1 MAAIPVVNEFR
12 NSSKAQ
18 IVNTILLTDGQGGSM
33 PFKSFYNGDPITV
46 RAASG
51 HSYTSEPNQDS
62 SSFLR
67 NIFRAET
74 HSSLTGFYLVEPAY
88 MSGLLYDYFPN
99 AKDRKDANE
108 SFTSQKHAVVSD
120 VKRWGYD
127 NYFLLDSSVKSATN
141 KDVVAGNAEQSFMQT
156 AANKKST
163 RAVLSKFTDTI
174 AKDFKF

>member
-1 MAAIPVVNEFR
+1 VNEFR
-12 NSSKAQ
+12 KSSKAQ
-18 IVNTILLTDGQGGSM
+18 IVNTILLTDCAGGSM
-33 PFKSFYNGDPITV
+33 PCKGAGWNEPVTV

-51 HSYTSEPNQDS
+51 HTYTSEPNQDS

-67 NIFRAET
+67 SIFRAET
-74 HSSLTGFYLVEPAY
+74 HSSLTGFYLVERPY
-88 MSGLLYDYFPN
+88 IGNIVYDYFSNP
-99 AKDRKDANE
+99 KDRKDAEE
-108 SFTSQKHAVVSD
+108 SFNTHKHAVVSD

-141 KDVVAGNAEQSFMQT
+141 KDVVAGSAEESFMQT